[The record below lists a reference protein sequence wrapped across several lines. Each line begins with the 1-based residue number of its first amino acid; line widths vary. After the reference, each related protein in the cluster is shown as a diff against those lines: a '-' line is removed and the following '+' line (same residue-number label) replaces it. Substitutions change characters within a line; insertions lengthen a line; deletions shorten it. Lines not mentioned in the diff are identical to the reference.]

1 MELSSSD
8 NGKIITYANTL
19 YEFNNYKYF
28 INTKLLKANKVNIN
42 ENILRSKNETD
53 SLFFENGFFNLS
65 EKSFIAGKT
74 EIKLKISLINWKMI
88 QD

>member
-42 ENILRSKNETD
+42 ENVLIKMKQIAY
-53 SLFFENGFFNLS
+53 FFENGFFNLS

-74 EIKLKISLINWKMI
+74 EIKLKKISLINWKMI

>member
-42 ENILRSKNETD
+42 ENVLRSKMKQIAYFWKW
-53 SLFFENGFFNLS
+53 FF
-65 EKSFIAGKT
+65 
-74 EIKLKISLINWKMI
+74 
-88 QD
+88 